1 MSKLADP
8 AVCPDCRGRVLPGG
22 VCGTCRLSLNGPKA
36 TELWR
41 LLLRA
46 DELLDQMRADQR
58 AAAQS
63 ALPPVVATAGQV
75 GSAIP
80 GYAPPPAMPGTKP
93 SGFKLPAATGKSMV
107 LLVAGVFLFVAASLF
122 LAVTWQLL
130 PLIIKASIMVGITS
144 MFAFFG
150 HQLNARGL
158 RGSGETVWG
167 LTVALIALDVST
179 AYRAGLLHFD
189 RLDSRHVEGITGLL
203 LVGLGIP
210 AAMWA
215 LKSKA
220 TRSISAEIG
229 ASLGVF
235 MLLTGWVFQGPWTDG
250 PQQAVALPLVA
261 AAGIALWSR
270 LRWVSIAVLGLAGL
284 TWLVL
289 IATVA
294 PHLNEPRATYWTH
307 FHAWPVIVAA
317 LFAGLLALVTRLPLT
332 MRQAAAG
339 AGLAVFSLALWL
351 PVHADTWSLVIA
363 SLVLIALSALA
374 LARQPL
380 WSVAAKWV
388 TFGVGALVAAALA
401 LLPWSALGSLP
412 NNGLWS
418 TTSGDIWLTAQPLG
432 WALPLAGVAV
442 AAALIAV
449 CGVGVRRGLLELTAG
464 PIAYSLAGAV
474 ADAHIGLGLV
484 VAAFMIA
491 AVLAVAPLALPAVR
505 LEWPLASAF
514 VWAGSATGLAFALAA
529 SSAWV
534 SAVLATICALGLL
547 AAAWRLASGRVGAV
561 VGGFGVV
568 MTAYAAWS
576 WLRVADA
583 PDTTSATTLAVVAA
597 IALLGSRLFGQARL
611 GLEIAAAAVALLA
624 TMLALPSG
632 SSTAVVLT
640 IVGSAM
646 ALSAVT
652 DRARE
657 ILAWPASGVLAL
669 ATLVRFAAAVTFP
682 ESYCLPAALVLIGF
696 GAWRMRTSDVSSWR
710 MLGAGLSL
718 ALLPSLL
725 IAFTHPHS
733 IRSLFVGLT
742 AVLVIAVGIALR
754 WQAPLVIGSGAALA
768 LAFRFLLPIARDLLA
783 NPFGPWLM
791 FGVLGMTCLV
801 IGIMWEQSL
810 SGVRRANG
818 YVQSLR

>member
-1 MSKLADP
+1 M
-8 AVCPDCRGRVLPGG
+8 
-22 VCGTCRLSLNGPKA
+22 
-36 TELWR
+36 WR